1 MSRMDYIII
10 FSTFPDSDTARTV
23 SQKLLETKVV
33 ACASIIENIVS
44 HFWWQGAIDNA
55 REVLLIA
62 KTEKSY
68 FDRVESLIKNNH
80 SYEVP
85 EIIALP
91 IVAGHAPYLDWIS
104 QSVNNG

>member
-1 MSRMDYIII
+1 MDYIII
-10 FSTFPDSDTARTV
+10 FSTFPDKDTAETA
-23 SQKLLETKVV
+23 SQQLLESKVV
-33 ACASIIENIVS
+33 ACVTIIEGIIS
-44 HFWWQGAIDNA
+44 HFWWRGAIDNA
-55 REVLLIA
+55 QEVLLIA

-68 FDRVESLIKNNH
+68 FSHVESIIKKNH

-104 QSVNNG
+104 KSIEMEGQG